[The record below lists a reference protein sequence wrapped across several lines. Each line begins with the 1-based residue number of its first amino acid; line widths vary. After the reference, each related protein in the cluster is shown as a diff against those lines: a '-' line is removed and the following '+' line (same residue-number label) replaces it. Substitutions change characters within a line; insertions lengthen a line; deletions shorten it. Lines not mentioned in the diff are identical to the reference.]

1 MKMPSAR
8 SQWGAAVRDGRRRFW
23 RRSATIAQRG
33 VETAAC
39 NDERASVERAHD
51 NNLISPSAFVSKCET
66 AASKR
71 GLVQAA

>member
-51 NNLISPSAFVSKCET
+51 NNLISPSAGLLISPPRET
-66 AASKR
+66 CASP
-71 GLVQAA
+71 